1 MFTPQLH
8 IPPVLACLWRF
19 AYDERFDI
27 SKQKQ
32 SGLLNSNFPL
42 IGTNFFSLFCCMSHG
57 KMWIHF
63 LFFFLLFLKI
73 FLLPLLPN
81 SFSSTCTATRMFGFQ
96 LPYILFSFFPTT
108 PDKVSF
114 LSHLVSWRLQ
124 MKGQGWI
131 LTILD
136 KISKYFYSCKRS
148 WFETK
153 MVAENAIQSLLIKL
167 FLFRVGTTMAN
178 IRIVLLIGSCK
189 ALKLSIST
197 TALI

>member
-1 MFTPQLH
+1 MEQTFSLYF
-8 IPPVLACLWRF
+8 VACLM
-19 AYDERFDI
+19 ERCE
-27 SKQKQ
+27 S
-32 SGLLNSNFPL
+32 
-42 IGTNFFSLFCCMSHG
+42 TFC
-57 KMWIHF
+57 
-63 LFFFLLFLKI
+63 FFFLLFLKI